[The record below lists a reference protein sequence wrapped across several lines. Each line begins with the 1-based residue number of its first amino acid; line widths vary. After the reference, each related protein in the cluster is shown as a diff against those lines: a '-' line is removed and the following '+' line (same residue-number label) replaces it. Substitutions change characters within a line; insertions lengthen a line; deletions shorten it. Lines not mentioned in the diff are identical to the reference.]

1 MLAGRSCLLLMA
13 KKIKKL
19 HKHISSFKRTILYV
33 GLTVNKIYTYMSYS
47 KWIGAALGWSFGG
60 PIGAILGLA
69 LGSLIDGMSTEIS
82 STVFRDQP
90 RQRPQTQPGDF
101 EVSLLILA
109 SIVIK
114 ADGKQDQRELDFVRN
129 QFVNMYGKERANHA
143 FKLFKEINKQQNIS
157 TKQVCLQI
165 RQMMQHASRLQLI
178 HFLFGIAK
186 ADEMVTDDEEQ
197 QIRTIAGYLGIS
209 HNDYESI
216 KAMFYN
222 SSDSAYKILEIDKTA
237 TTDDIK
243 KAYRTM
249 AKKYHPD
256 KVIHLGN
263 EHQQGAEEKFK
274 KVQAAYEQ
282 LQKERGF

>member
-1 MLAGRSCLLLMA
+1 MN
-13 KKIKKL
+13 
-19 HKHISSFKRTILYV
+19 F
-33 GLTVNKIYTYMSYS
+33 S

-69 LGSLIDGMSTEIS
+69 LGSLVDGMSGSNT
-82 STVFRDQP
+82 STVYTNNPQ
-90 RQRPQTQPGDF
+90 QRPETQPGDF

-129 QFVNMYGKERANHA
+129 QFVGMYGKERANHA
-143 FKLFKEINKQQNIS
+143 FRLFKEINKQENIS
-157 TKQVCLQI
+157 TRQVCLQI
-165 RQMMQHASRLQLI
+165 KSMMQHASRLQLL

-186 ADEMVTDDEEQ
+186 ADGLVTDDEEH
-197 QIRTIAGYLGIS
+197 QINTIASYLGIS
-209 HNDYESI
+209 HNDYQSI

-237 TTDDIK
+237 TNDAIK

-256 KVIHLGN
+256 KVIHLGK
-263 EHQQGAEEKFK
+263 EHQKGAEEKFK
-274 KVQAAYEQ
+274 QVQDAYEQ